1 MGRRHL
7 PSGTISIKRL
17 LIAAL
22 PLSVATGI
30 AAPLAA
36 ADSGGD
42 LRAGRN
48 LAKTCRQCHA
58 FKPDEPDKFGPN
70 LNGIFGRAAGSV
82 AGYPYSSAMKAAG
95 WVWNAETLDAFM
107 ANPAARLPGTQMP
120 FPGLPDA
127 GDRADLIAY
136 LKRATRE

>member
-1 MGRRHL
+1 MGRRHR
-7 PSGTISIKRL
+7 PSGMISIKRL

-30 AAPLAA
+30 AAPHAA
-36 ADSGGD
+36 VDIGGD

-58 FKPDEPDKFGPN
+58 FKPDAPDKFGPG

-82 AGYPYSSAMKAAG
+82 AGYPYSSAMKAAKLSNKVG
-95 WVWNAETLDAFM
+95 PPHSTPSSPTPP
-107 ANPAARLPGTQMP
+107 PACPAPRCPSPACPTPGTAP
-120 FPGLPDA
+120 
-127 GDRADLIAY
+127 
-136 LKRATRE
+136 T